1 MLLEAKGRGM
11 STDNHLFAHLLI
23 DTFHCLGCNTLLG
36 TKQENLAVCII
47 LMIHIIRG
55 EEAGTRNRFLDWSLQ
70 QLTEQVE
77 NLTVTHHPFR
87 LLIHIIKLLVLLKL
101 NQMVK
106 IRSHKNTLLQ
116 VLQEFLTS
124 NVLNIYI

>member
-1 MLLEAKGRGM
+1 M
-11 STDNHLFAHLLI
+11 STYHHLATYLLI
-23 DTFHCLGCNTLLG
+23 DTFHSLGSNTLLS
-36 TKQENLAVCII
+36 TKQEDLAVCII

-55 EEAGTRNRFLDWSLQ
+55 EEAGTRNRFLNWNLQ

-77 NLTVTHHPFR
+77 DLTVTYHPFR
-87 LLIHIIKLLVLLKL
+87 LLIHFIKLLVLLKL